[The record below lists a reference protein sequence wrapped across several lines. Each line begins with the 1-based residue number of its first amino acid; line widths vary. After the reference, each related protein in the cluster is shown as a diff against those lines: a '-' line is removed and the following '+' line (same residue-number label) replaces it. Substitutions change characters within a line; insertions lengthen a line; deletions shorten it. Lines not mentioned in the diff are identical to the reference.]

1 MCLFIEKRVTER
13 SKLDNKDE
21 NTIGEMLVLGQ
32 ETTHNQSEVSYRI
45 RTQGS
50 AEKQRHNKQK
60 QRHVCHTGVCA
71 HTCV

>member
-13 SKLDNKDE
+13 SKLDNEDE
-21 NTIGEMLVLGQ
+21 NTIGEMLVLRQ

-50 AEKQRHNKQK
+50 AEKQRQNKQK
-60 QRHVCHTGVCA
+60 QRHVCHIGVCA